1 MLFFKFRLGMTDEFG
16 FGEVEN
22 EVHVPFLHLFGIDNV
37 KLTYR
42 HQGRDFVWL
51 DVPGRLVHE
60 IIA

>member
-22 EVHVPFLHLFGIDNV
+22 EVQVPVLHLFGIDHV

-42 HQGRDFVWL
+42 HQGRDFV
-51 DVPGRLVHE
+51 
-60 IIA
+60 